1 MRPIRLFN
9 RYMSQRHLTVFTG
22 ELLLIAGSMGFV
34 LHHYSPDDEFSTA
47 VWKGAVVS
55 VLCMLCL
62 YYNDL
67 YDLTVVRTTREVF
80 IRLLQSVGS
89 ALILIALL
97 YILMPW
103 LVVADGASLPAFAI
117 LLTGILA
124 WRLVFNHFTR
134 LRSFGERVLIVGT
147 DATAQTIA
155 RQISTQD
162 DFGYDIVG
170 FIGDDESAVTQTV
183 GDWRVIGALDD
194 IDRVVARYAVDRLIV
209 GMSDRRGRLP
219 VRALLRSKLRGIRVE
234 DVNAVYE
241 RLTGKLLVEDL
252 RPSWLIFSDD
262 YCASRWTR
270 RSKRV
275 FDILL
280 ALVVLV
286 LSTPFLIL
294 TALAVWLESGS
305 PILYRQERVG
315 ENGRLFTLNK
325 FRSMR
330 KDAEQGTPVWAQA
343 EDDRV
348 TRVGRLI
355 RKTRLDELPQLWNVL
370 RGEMSIIGPRPTL
383 AYQVERYTPHQ
394 RRRLEVKPGL
404 TGWAQVNGRARLP
417 WPERIELDVWYVEH
431 RSPALDLKIMLR
443 TPLALVSGTYKGATG
458 GWNDRGGNQVPPTG
472 PPLNR

>member
-1 MRPIRLFN
+1 VGPIRLFN
-9 RYMSQRHLTVFTG
+9 RYVSQRHLTVFTG

-34 LHHYSPDDEFSTA
+34 LHHYSPADDLTTS

-55 VLCMLCL
+55 ALCMLCL

-97 YILMPW
+97 YLMMPW

-117 LLTGILA
+117 FLTSILA

-147 DATAQTIA
+147 DTTAQTIA
-155 RQISTQD
+155 RQIQAQD

-170 FIGDDESAVTQTV
+170 FIDEDQSRVMVEV
-183 GDWRVIGALDD
+183 GDWRVVGTSDD
-194 IDRVVARYAVDRLIV
+194 IERVIERHAVDRLII

-219 VRALLRSKLRGIRVE
+219 VRALLRCKLRGIRVE
-234 DVNAVYE
+234 DVNTVYE

-270 RSKRV
+270 RSKRL
-275 FDILL
+275 FDVLL
-280 ALVVLV
+280 ALVGLV
-286 LSTPFLIL
+286 LALPFMLL
-294 TALAVWLESGS
+294 TAIAVSLESGW
-305 PILYRQERVG
+305 PVLYRQERVG
-315 ENGRLFTLNK
+315 ENGRVFTLNK

-330 KDAEQGTPVWAQA
+330 KDAEQGTPIWARA

-348 TRVGRLI
+348 TRVGRFI
-355 RKTRLDELPQLWNVL
+355 RKTRLDELPQLWNVV
-370 RGEMSIIGPRPTL
+370 RGDMSFVGPRPERPFFVDQL
-383 AYQVERYTPHQ
+383 AEQVPFYEQ
-394 RRRLEVKPGL
+394 RHAVKPGI
-404 TGWAQVNGRARLP
+404 TGWAQVKYRYGASFEDSLEKLRYDLY
-417 WPERIELDVWYVEH
+417 YVKH
-431 RSPALDLKIMLR
+431 LSIPFDLTILFDTVKVVLF
-443 TPLALVSGTYKGATG
+443 AKGA
-458 GWNDRGGNQVPPTG
+458 R
-472 PPLNR
+472 

>member
-1 MRPIRLFN
+1 VGPIRLFN
-9 RYMSQRHLTVFTG
+9 RYVSQRHLTVFTG
-22 ELLLIAGSMGFV
+22 ELLLITGSMGFV
-34 LHHYSPDDEFSTA
+34 LHHYSPADDLTTS

-55 VLCMLCL
+55 ALCMLCL

-97 YILMPW
+97 YLMMPW

-117 LLTGILA
+117 FLTSILA

-147 DATAQTIA
+147 DTTAQTIA
-155 RQISTQD
+155 RQIQAQD
-162 DFGYDIVG
+162 DFGYEIVG
-170 FIGDDESAVTQTV
+170 FIDEDQSRVMVEV
-183 GDWRVIGALDD
+183 GDWRVVGTSDD
-194 IDRVVARYAVDRLIV
+194 IERVIERHSVDRLIV

-234 DVNAVYE
+234 DVNTVYE

-275 FDILL
+275 FDVLL
-280 ALVVLV
+280 ALAGLV
-286 LSTPFLIL
+286 LALPFMLL
-294 TALAVWLESGS
+294 TAIAVSLESGW
-305 PILYRQERVG
+305 PVLYRQERVG
-315 ENGRLFTLNK
+315 ENGRVFTLNK

-330 KDAEQGTPVWAQA
+330 KDAEQGTPIWARA

-348 TRVGRLI
+348 TLVGRVI

-370 RGEMSIIGPRPTL
+370 RGDMSFVGPRPERPFFVDQL
-383 AYQVERYTPHQ
+383 AEQVPFYEQ
-394 RRRLEVKPGL
+394 RHAVKPGI
-404 TGWAQVNGRARLP
+404 TGWAQVKYRYGASFEDSLEKLRYDLY
-417 WPERIELDVWYVEH
+417 YVKH
-431 RSPALDLKIMLR
+431 LSIPFDLTILFDTVKVVLF
-443 TPLALVSGTYKGATG
+443 AKGA
-458 GWNDRGGNQVPPTG
+458 R
-472 PPLNR
+472 

>member
-1 MRPIRLFN
+1 MGPIRLFN
-9 RYMSQRHLTVFTG
+9 RYVSQRHLTVFTG
-22 ELLLIAGSMGFV
+22 ELLLITGSMGFV
-34 LHHYSPDDEFSTA
+34 LHHYSPDDDLSTS

-55 VLCMLCL
+55 ALCMLCL

-97 YILMPW
+97 YLMMPW

-117 LLTGILA
+117 FLTSILA

-147 DATAQTIA
+147 DTTAQTIA
-155 RQISTQD
+155 RQIQAQD
-162 DFGYDIVG
+162 DFGYEIVG
-170 FIGDDESAVTQTV
+170 FIDEDQSRVMVEV
-183 GDWRVIGALDD
+183 GAWRVVGTSDD
-194 IDRVVARYAVDRLIV
+194 IERVIERHSVDRVIV

-234 DVNAVYE
+234 DVNTVYE

-270 RSKRV
+270 RSKRA
-275 FDILL
+275 FDVLL
-280 ALVVLV
+280 ALVGLV
-286 LSTPFLIL
+286 LALPFMLL
-294 TALAVWLESGS
+294 TAIAVSLESGW
-305 PILYRQERVG
+305 PVLYRQERVG
-315 ENGRLFTLNK
+315 ENGRVFTLNK

-330 KDAEQGTPVWAQA
+330 KDAEQGTPIWARA

-348 TRVGRLI
+348 TRVGRFI

-370 RGEMSIIGPRPTL
+370 RGDMSFVGPRPERPFFVDQL
-383 AYQVERYTPHQ
+383 AEQVPFYEQ
-394 RRRLEVKPGL
+394 RHAVKPGI
-404 TGWAQVNGRARLP
+404 TGWAQVKYRYGASFEDSLEKLRYDLY
-417 WPERIELDVWYVEH
+417 YVKH
-431 RSPALDLKIMLR
+431 LSIPFDLTILFDTVKVVLF
-443 TPLALVSGTYKGATG
+443 AKGA
-458 GWNDRGGNQVPPTG
+458 R
-472 PPLNR
+472 

>member
-9 RYMSQRHLTVFTG
+9 RYVSQRHLTVFTG

-34 LHHYSPDDEFSTA
+34 LHRYSPDDELSTA
-47 VWKGAVVS
+47 VWKGTVVS

-67 YDLTVVRTTREVF
+67 YDLTVVRTTREVL

-155 RQISTQD
+155 RQISAQD

-170 FIGDDESAVTQTV
+170 FIDDDECPVTQSV
-183 GDWRVIGALDD
+183 GEWRVIGALDD
-194 IDRVVARYAVDRLIV
+194 IDRVVARHAVDRLIV

-286 LSTPFLIL
+286 LSTPFLVL

-325 FRSMR
+325 FRSMQ
-330 KDAEQGTPVWAQA
+330 KDAEQGTPVWARA

-370 RGEMSIIGPRPTL
+370 RGDMSFVGPRPERPFFVNQL
-383 AYQVERYTPHQ
+383 AEQVPFYEQ
-394 RRRLEVKPGL
+394 RHAVKPGI
-404 TGWAQVNGRARLP
+404 TGWAQVKYRYGASFEDSLEKLRYDLY
-417 WPERIELDVWYVEH
+417 YVKYL
-431 RSPALDLKIMLR
+431 SIPFDLTILFDTVKVVLF
-443 TPLALVSGTYKGATG
+443 AKGA
-458 GWNDRGGNQVPPTG
+458 R
-472 PPLNR
+472 

>member
-1 MRPIRLFN
+1 MGPIRLFN
-9 RYMSQRHLTVFTG
+9 RYVSQRHLTVFTG
-22 ELLLIAGSMGFV
+22 ELLLITGSMGFV
-34 LHHYSPDDEFSTA
+34 LHHYSPADDLSTS

-55 VLCMLCL
+55 ALCMLCL

-97 YILMPW
+97 YLMMPS

-117 LLTGILA
+117 FLTSILA

-155 RQISTQD
+155 RQIQAQD

-170 FIGDDESAVTQTV
+170 FIDEDQSRVMV
-183 GDWRVIGALDD
+183 EIGDWRVVGTSDD
-194 IDRVVARYAVDRLIV
+194 IERVIERHAVDRLII

-234 DVNAVYE
+234 DVNTVYE

-270 RSKRV
+270 RSKRL
-275 FDILL
+275 FDVLL
-280 ALVVLV
+280 ALVGLV
-286 LSTPFLIL
+286 LALPFMLL
-294 TALAVWLESGS
+294 TAIAVSLESGW
-305 PILYRQERVG
+305 PVLYRQERVG
-315 ENGRLFTLNK
+315 ENGRVFTLNK

-330 KDAEQGTPVWAQA
+330 KDAEQGTPIWARA

-348 TRVGRLI
+348 THVGRFI

-370 RGEMSIIGPRPTL
+370 RGDMSFVGPRPERPFFVDQL
-383 AYQVERYTPHQ
+383 AEQVPFYEQ
-394 RRRLEVKPGL
+394 RHAVKPGI
-404 TGWAQVNGRARLP
+404 TGWAQVKYRYGASFEDSLEKLRYDLY
-417 WPERIELDVWYVEH
+417 YVKH
-431 RSPALDLKIMLR
+431 LSIPFDLTILFDTVKVVLF
-443 TPLALVSGTYKGATG
+443 AKGA
-458 GWNDRGGNQVPPTG
+458 R
-472 PPLNR
+472 